1 MVIYHWEKKRSDT
14 IRIMKQTNMGTEKD
28 PEQHIRQTLT
38 PNAQMTP
45 VMGVKEMF

>member
-1 MVIYHWEKKRSDT
+1 MTEKKRSDT
-14 IRIMKQTNMGTEKD
+14 IKIMKWTNMDTEKD

-38 PNAQMTP
+38 PNVQVTP